1 MPQGKLEANM
11 INGEEN
17 LILRLNNMNK
27 IEKDNCKTSYVNYKL
42 FKHDAYGL
50 ALVDTGNLVKGTLLR
65 KIIANFGK

>member
-50 ALVDTGNLVKGTLLR
+50 ALEDTGLIDYRLFLYALLL
-65 KIIANFGK
+65 AS